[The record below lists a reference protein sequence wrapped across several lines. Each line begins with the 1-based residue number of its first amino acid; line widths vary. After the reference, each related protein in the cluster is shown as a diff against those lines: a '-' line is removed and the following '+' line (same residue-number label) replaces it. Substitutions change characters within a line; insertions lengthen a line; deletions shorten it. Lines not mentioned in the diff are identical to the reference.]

1 MVTSSNE
8 AAIGFYL
15 RLGFHNT
22 GGTQPY
28 PNDAALVE
36 YEMMICL

>member
-22 GGTQPY
+22 QPY